1 MVAYNLDPAMEAL
14 FFLCISYGFIIFGK
28 CNPSQLSTQSNA
40 SLAGIWPRG
49 EGPVYLRCNSKT
61 HRTMNIYNVIILD
74 ESGSMSSIY
83 KETLQSINEVLVG
96 IRKNQEEHG
105 DQQHNVT
112 IVTFEGN
119 GIKGIKTRRDRVP
132 INDIED
138 FTEKDYRPGGCTP
151 LYDAMG
157 QTLNRL
163 EGLVEENDKVMATI
177 ITDGFENSSEEYSG
191 KTVKSLVG
199 RLREKGWVFA
209 YIGANQD
216 AIEVARDLNISN
228 ALNYDASPEGMLMMS
243 VRFREVNRKMSEGVA
258 RKKEPGFFDMLFD
271 SPAQNDA

>member
-1 MVAYNLDPAMEAL
+1 
-14 FFLCISYGFIIFGK
+14 
-28 CNPSQLSTQSNA
+28 
-40 SLAGIWPRG
+40 
-49 EGPVYLRCNSKT
+49 
-61 HRTMNIYNVIILD
+61 MNIYNVIILD

-83 KETLQSINEVLVG
+83 RETLQSMNEVLGG
-96 IRKNQEEHG
+96 IRKNQEEQK

-119 GIKGIKTRRDRVP
+119 GIKGVKTRRDRVP
-132 INDIED
+132 VEKIEN

-163 EGLVEENDKVMATI
+163 EGLVTKEDRVMATI
-177 ITDGFENSSEEYSG
+177 ITDGYENSSEEYSG
-191 KTVKSLVG
+191 STIKSLVA

-228 ALNYDASPEGMLMMS
+228 ALNYDASPEGVMEMGI
-243 VRFREVNRKMSEGVA
+243 RFCMASEKMSRGVA
-258 RKKEPGFFDMLFD
+258 RKAGAAFFDKLFEEEG
-271 SPAQNDA
+271 DAEA